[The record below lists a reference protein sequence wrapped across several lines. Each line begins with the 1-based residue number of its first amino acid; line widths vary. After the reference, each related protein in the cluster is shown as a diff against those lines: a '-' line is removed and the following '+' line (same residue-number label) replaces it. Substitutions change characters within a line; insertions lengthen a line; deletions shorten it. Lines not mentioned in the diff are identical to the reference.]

1 MPDLRPEQVDE
12 LANQALSLKKA
23 VNAFRNTCFD
33 TLTPELK
40 DGLRTLAAVLGDEV
54 DHLTAVAIKLSLADL
69 QQSLS
74 HLRDITAGVN
84 HAVAHLGKVDDVLTI
99 ATSLVDLGVAMV
111 SANPAAVLS
120 ALNKTVT
127 AVRAGDPNRHA

>member
-1 MPDLRPEQVDE
+1 MPDPTLEHADE

-23 VNAFRNTCFD
+23 VGAFRNTFFD
-33 TLTPELK
+33 TLTQDLRE
-40 DGLRTLAAVLGDEV
+40 GLRTLATALGDEV

-84 HAVAHLGKVDDVLTI
+84 DAVAHLGNVRDVLTI
-99 ATSLVDLGVAMV
+99 ATSLVDLGGAIV

-120 ALNKTVT
+120 ALNNTVT
-127 AVRAGDPNRHA
+127 AVRAGEPNRHA